1 MLSKK
6 YKHGDKVV
14 IVDSHDPMKL
24 QFGEVVEVTKL
35 VLNRDK
41 EEYRTCMFGM
51 HLYSKKDDIVI
62 CKWEDRRIDWC
73 LERQVRPA
81 TKAERILYGEIK

>member
-14 IVDSHDPMKL
+14 ILDSQDPMKL
-24 QFGEVVEVTKL
+24 EIGEVLEITKL

-41 EEYRTCMFGM
+41 EEYRECMFGM
-51 HLYSKKDDIVI
+51 HLYSKTDDIVI
-62 CKWEDRRIDWC
+62 CRWEWGRIAWA

-81 TKAERILYGEIK
+81 TKADIILYGDKK

>member
-14 IVDSHDPMKL
+14 QPDSHDPMKIR
-24 QFGEVVEVTKL
+24 FGVVLEISKL
-35 VLNRDK
+35 VLNREK
-41 EEYRTCMFGM
+41 EQYRLCMFGM